1 MDQGWAGP
9 EEGDVAE
16 ENGSVQGVQNPKE
29 LLGVITKITDQR
41 KVPLQTKLANEIM

>member
-1 MDQGWAGP
+1 MDLGRAGP

-29 LLGVITKITDQR
+29 LLGVISKITNQR
-41 KVPLQTKLANEIM
+41 KVALQTRLANKIM